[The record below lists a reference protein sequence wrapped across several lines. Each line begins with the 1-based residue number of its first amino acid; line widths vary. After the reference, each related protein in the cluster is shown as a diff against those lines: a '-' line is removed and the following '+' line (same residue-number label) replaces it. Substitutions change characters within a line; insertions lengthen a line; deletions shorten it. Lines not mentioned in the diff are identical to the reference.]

1 MILAT
6 RPSGLFG
13 GLLAMLL
20 MAGQAQAD
28 LLEAAETAAPM
39 QRLELASDAE
49 LGGRSVLVTGAADPT
64 GQRYHVSKV
73 DVMSPIVVKVLAD
86 DIEKPIEVSLHR
98 VIWQSADAAGT
109 TGPDGIF
116 DFTGRIDDEFGI
128 WLRADEPSAYHLLVW
143 IGDPVPVEVPPT
155 FYIDGQ
161 PIAAPKEN

>member
-1 MILAT
+1 MIPGF

-13 GLLAMLL
+13 VFLAMLL
-20 MAGQAQAD
+20 SVGQPRAD
-28 LLEAAETAAPM
+28 LLEASETDAPM
-39 QRLELASDAE
+39 QKLELAPDPE
-49 LGGRSVLVTGAADPT
+49 LGGQSVLVTGTADPI
-64 GQRYHVSKV
+64 GQRYQVTKV

-86 DIEKPIEVSLHR
+86 DIAKPIQVSLHR
-98 VIWQSADAAGT
+98 VIWQAEDATGT
-109 TGPDGIF
+109 TGPEGVF

-155 FYIDGQ
+155 FYVDGQ